1 VQHQQYPLTDIRFKR
16 IRVLSPI
23 GKKKRYHGLDLT
35 AVHAAEPSPPAG
47 RKRIEWKLLIDI
59 SWPDLSSSWR

>member
-1 VQHQQYPLTDIRFKR
+1 M
-16 IRVLSPI
+16 LSPI
-23 GKKKRYHGLDLT
+23 GKKKRYHGVDLT